1 MARDVLFVK
10 PRLIGSMTF
19 MTLQGDT
26 RAKTFYDILG
36 VRPDDGDE
44 AFKRAFRKAVKANH
58 PDIHAD
64 DPDAPIRFRQVVKAY
79 TILRDPETRAAY
91 DQLLALEREQLRA
104 TPRRYPMRKFVVDG
118 IAAASLAVVM
128 AGGYVLLAYSWP
140 GLAKFDAVQ
149 PAAPTDTTDQDAPR
163 DKLPAVELL
172 YTPAAPR
179 EVAAERSLAFAANSG
194 NALGNPDSGPASSAA
209 KSDSQDSRAANIID
223 AVGATVDEQHLP
235 APAFAPAQPKG
246 KPAEWTPI
254 HSARFGFAL
263 SYPSDVF
270 TSAAGDPVEGRQ
282 RLFQSKDGRALL
294 WISVIPNRP
303 PKAVTEYRHL
313 LVMGRYADATFD
325 YAPQASDGFVLSGKV
340 GEEVFYEHVT
350 YSCERRAIHRWLVL
364 YPLAERAYFDEIVEK
379 MLQSYRYDLGAR
391 AHCGAHHRANAHT
404 PSAGAARNPIKVD

>member
-1 MARDVLFVK
+1 
-10 PRLIGSMTF
+10 MTF
-19 MTLQGDT
+19 MTLQGNT

-64 DPDAPIRFRQVVKAY
+64 DPSASIRFGQAVHAY
-79 TILRDPETRAAY
+79 TILRDPEKRAAY
-91 DQLLALEREQLRA
+91 NQLLQLEREQLRA
-104 TPRRYPMRKFVVDG
+104 PGRYTVRKFVFDG
-118 IAAASLAVVM
+118 IAATSLAVVM
-128 AGGYVLLAYSWP
+128 AGGYALLAHSWP

-163 DKLPAVELL
+163 DKLPAVEVL
-172 YTPAAPR
+172 YTSATPR
-179 EVAAERSLAFAANSG
+179 EGASAGRSLASASNGG
-194 NALGNPDSGPASSAA
+194 NALGNPDSGSASSAA
-209 KSDSQDSRAANIID
+209 KSDSQDSRVANFIA
-223 AVGATVDEQHLP
+223 AVGAAVDEQHLP
-235 APAFAPAQPKG
+235 TPAFAPPQPKG

-254 HSARFGFAL
+254 HSAHFGFAL

-270 TSAAGDPVEGRQ
+270 KSAAGDPVEDRQ

-313 LVMGRYADATFD
+313 LMMGRYADATFD
-325 YAPQASDGFVLSGKV
+325 YAPQAGDGFVLAGKV

-350 YSCERRAIHRWLVL
+350 YSCDHRTIHRWLVL

-379 MLQSYRYDLGAR
+379 MLESYRYDLGAR
-391 AHCGAHHRANAHT
+391 AHCGAHHPRKHT
-404 PSAGAARNPIKVD
+404 YAKRRSNSKPY